1 MTINTPENKTATQK
15 FNEFFKEITEK
26 YWIKNF
32 EEFKNKELTKEDMKN
47 LISEYNITWEDKY
60 NLMDLFHE
68 MNEEKLRHTA
78 ILWAKAAI
86 IMRNLSHNIWKT
98 FLFPKK
104 DPEFDKFADFCDI
117 DKNEIKWKNKFQE
130 IFLKDSEKM
139 KDHPLNKRYVELR
152 EQLLSPYEAI
162 TNLPRWDEALSW
174 WDYESPLAKSNN
186 EVMEWSKM
194 WSTKFCT
201 WRVNTILWILAL
213 NEWIDYVNKHFKY
226 AEVLKDWLSDIM
238 DEVPL
243 YDRDES
249 YLNEALNYEDP
260 HQMLIF
266 VDDDW
271 KEFELDPNQ
280 IAANQLSFWILNFDN
295 ITKKYDW
302 NVWEVAYEMYFLN
315 YMNEELRKNENS
327 SDRESIIKRLE
338 SYNEFVWWSE
348 TIIKWLIAHAI
359 NTWDKQLEKEYTKKL
374 QELWEKYPCIR
385 DKFSY
390 HIAMDSGEE
399 LQDFIDRKYWSHF
412 TVQDVFSQYN

>member
-1 MTINTPENKTATQK
+1 MAINTPENKTATQK
-15 FNEFFKEITEK
+15 FNEFFKEIAEK

-32 EEFKNKELTKEDMKN
+32 EELKNKELTKQDMKD
-47 LISEYNITWEDKY
+47 IIEEYNITWEDKY

-68 MNEEKLRHTA
+68 MNEEKLKRTA

-104 DPEFDKFADFCDI
+104 DPEFDKFADFCDV
-117 DKNEIKWKNKFQE
+117 DKNEIKWANKFQE
-130 IFLKDSEKM
+130 IFLKDSEKL
-139 KDHPLNKRYVELR
+139 KSHPLNKRYVELR

-186 EVMEWSKM
+186 EVMEGSKM
-194 WSTKFCT
+194 WSTKYCT
-201 WRVNTILWILAL
+201 WRVNTILWIVAL

-238 DEVPL
+238 NEVPH

-249 YLNEALNYEDP
+249 YLNETLNYEDP

-266 VDDDW
+266 IDDDW
-271 KEFELDPNQ
+271 KEFEIDTNQ
-280 IAANQLSFWILNFDN
+280 IVANQFAFWTINFDN
-295 ITKKYDW
+295 VVKKIDW
-302 NVWEVAYEMYFLN
+302 KVWEVAYEMYFLN
-315 YMNEELRKNENS
+315 FINEELRKDDTNK
-327 SDRESIIKRLE
+327 ESIIKRLK
-338 SYNEFVWWSE
+338 SYNEFIWWSE

-359 NTWDKQLEKEYTKKL
+359 NSWDEQLEKKYTKRL
-374 QELWEKYPCIR
+374 QELWEKYPCIK

-390 HIAMDSGEE
+390 HIAVDSEEE
-399 LQDFIDRKYWSHF
+399 LQDFIHEKYGSHF
-412 TVQDVFSQYN
+412 SPQDVLSQYN